1 MSDLVEIESRI
12 AEQLSPAERAW
23 IVPLL
28 GTLESLGGEGKP
40 KDVEQAVKNAYQTAL
55 TDEEWAAVMKGN
67 RIRWV
72 RSGLCKSGLMDG
84 EYGVWRITD
93 DGRAYLEAHCGDNI
107 ALTAPKE
114 RQVDPTLNLEF
125 VKVTDFAAFHRPV
138 LAAIA
143 DGISER
149 KLVMEHLRAQLR
161 PMLLEGDFRKMPQG
175 EIVWEFRAHWAFSAL
190 LSEGLVI
197 NPSRGKW
204 IVTDAGRKRLQE
216 EDSSIK
222 VFQTD
227 SEAKVIADGTPSA
240 AQPDVLSEDQM
251 KSVYDWRPSWE
262 ALPES
267 ITQKVWSDIN
277 DSLRPDLGTIPDE
290 PFGRNV
296 ILYGP
301 PGTGKTWVADRVA
314 AAFGGD
320 DEHNRMLVQFHPS
333 YCYED
338 FVQGLKPSLT
348 DTQLRFSLVPGP
360 FLNACGYAS
369 DHQDQFV
376 VLVIDEINRGDPA
389 RIFGELLYAL
399 EYRDKAISL
408 PSGTPFMVPSN
419 LIVIGTMNSVDRSVA
434 LVDYAL
440 RRRFNFVRMDPQP
453 DVIDTVRHDEPMSS
467 AAVRVLRE
475 FNKWLETRLDV
486 EHTIGHSFF
495 LSPAIKLKDRTVFEK
510 IWKLNVKPLMEE
522 YFFSN
527 RQGVAE
533 AEIEWKRL
541 VEEAVNAVAAGED

>member
-1 MSDLVEIESRI
+1 MSDLADIESRV

-28 GTLESLGGEGKP
+28 GTLHSLGGEGKP
-40 KDVEQAVKNAYQTAL
+40 KDVEQAVKDAYQNSL
-55 TDEEWAAVMKGN
+55 TEEEWAAVLRGN

-72 RSGLCKSGLMDG
+72 RSGLNKAGLMDG
-84 EYGVWRITD
+84 EYGVWRITE
-93 DGRAYLEAHCGDNI
+93 DGRTYLDANKNQEI

-114 RQVDPTLNLEF
+114 RQVDPTLEVEF
-125 VKVTDFAAFHRPV
+125 VEVTDFAAYHRPV
-138 LAAIA
+138 LDAIA
-143 DGISER
+143 RGISER
-149 KLVMEHLRAQLR
+149 KLVMEDLRNSLGA
-161 PMLLEGDFRKMPQG
+161 MLLVGDFREMPQG

-190 LSEGLVI
+190 LSEGLVM

-204 IVTDAGRKRLQE
+204 VVTDAGKKSLE
-216 EDSSIK
+216 GEGPSIDA
-222 VFQTD
+222 FQGN
-227 SEAKVIADGTPSA
+227 SKAKVKANLPATGASTHKTSDE
-240 AQPDVLSEDQM
+240 DV
-251 KSVYDWRPSWE
+251 KAVYDWRPAWDN
-262 ALPES
+262 LPES
-267 ITQKVWSDIN
+267 ITQRIWSDIK
-277 DSLRPDLGTIPDE
+277 DSLQPARGTVPDR

-301 PGTGKTWVADRVA
+301 PGTGKTWIADRVA
-314 AAFGGD
+314 KALAGD
-320 DEHNRMLVQFHPS
+320 KNNRILVQFHPS
-333 YCYED
+333 YSYED

-348 DTQLRFSLVPGP
+348 DTQLRFSLVSGP

-369 DHQDQFV
+369 NHQDQFV

-399 EYRDKAISL
+399 EYRDEPISL
-408 PSGTPFMVPSN
+408 PSGASFMVPPN

-440 RRRFNFVRMDPQP
+440 RRRFNFVRIDPLP
-453 DVIDTVRHDEPMSS
+453 EVIDTVRSGELMAE

-475 FNKWLETRLDV
+475 FNKWLENAIDI

-495 LSPAIKLKDRTVFEK
+495 LSPAIDLKDRTAFDK
-510 IWKLNVKPLMEE
+510 IWRLNVRPLMEE

-527 RQGVAE
+527 RQGVADAE
-533 AEIEWKRL
+533 AEWKKL
-541 VEEAVNAVAAGED
+541 VEQAVNAAAAGED